1 MKLPT
6 NRRWAAIIVAWH
18 LYGLFAF
25 NQSVFFYAATQGVV
39 PWVDSLQ
46 RALLTTWF
54 WIAVTPLVSH
64 ATESIRR
71 HDVGLAPALVMHL
84 ALALVIAVLNAGLD
98 HARLLVRLGAAGEG
112 FRFQLL
118 YQLSENCL
126 LYAVVVMAT
135 YISRLRSLQRKRD
148 QAAARLEA
156 RLARS
161 ELQLLRMQIRP
172 HFLFNTFQSVSTLIH
187 SDPDAADRMI
197 GHLSSLLRLS
207 IRHEAGDLATVE
219 SELDALDLYLSIQRA
234 RFEDGL
240 RVEVDVDDALRN
252 ARIPHLIIQPLV
264 ENAIVH
270 GFSRPEEV
278 LTISVSIREAGGRLK
293 LVVRDDGAG
302 ADENMIGRGDGV
314 GLLNTQARLQRLF
327 GADALLEISTSP
339 GAGFVVR
346 VEVPLSGA

>member
-1 MKLPT
+1 MKLRI
-6 NRRWAAIIVAWH
+6 NRRWAGIVGAWH

-39 PWVDSLQ
+39 PWGDSLQ

-64 ATESIRR
+64 ATESIRHR
-71 HDVGLAPALVMHL
+71 NLGLAAALVRHLSL
-84 ALALVIAVLNAGLD
+84 ALAIAVVNAGLD
-98 HARLLVRLGAAGEG
+98 HARILVRLGTAGEG
-112 FRFQLL
+112 LGFQIL

-126 LYAVVVMAT
+126 LYAVIVLAT
-135 YISRLRSLQRKRD
+135 HIARLRSLQRKRER
-148 QAAARLEA
+148 AAARLEA

-172 HFLFNTFQSVSTLIH
+172 HFLFNTFQSVSALIH

-207 IRHEAGDLATVE
+207 IEHEAGDLATVD

-234 RFEDGL
+234 RFDDGL
-240 RVEVDVDDALRN
+240 RVEVDVDDSVRK
-252 ARIPHLIIQPLV
+252 ARLPHLIMQPLV

-270 GFSRPEEV
+270 GFSHPEET
-278 LTISVSIREAGGRLK
+278 LNISIAIHEAGGRLK

-302 ADENMIGRGDGV
+302 AAEGALSRGEGV
-314 GLLNTQARLQRLF
+314 GLLNTQARLHKTY
-327 GADALLEISTSP
+327 GPDASLEISTAP

-346 VEVPLSGA
+346 VELPLSGA